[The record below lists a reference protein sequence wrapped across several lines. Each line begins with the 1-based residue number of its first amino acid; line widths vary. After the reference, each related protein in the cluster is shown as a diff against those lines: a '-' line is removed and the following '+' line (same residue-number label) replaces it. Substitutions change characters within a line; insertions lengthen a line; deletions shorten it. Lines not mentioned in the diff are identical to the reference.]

1 MKRILIIVMI
11 IFNLFIKN
19 TYAETIYGEYKKVD
33 ELSKQF
39 EDEIKIDSYK
49 IYNTYT
55 KEYIDMG
62 YMKDN
67 ELYIKDENDYIIE
80 ETFTNEYKESDEYIT
95 INFDY
100 LCKVR
105 TLFLLTD
112 IKDLE
117 LTELEVFYKGEKI
130 DYTIENITNDKT
142 NYLYDNNLDTI
153 YKHNSSTYISLAF
166 SNGLLLKDTKII
178 MHTKKGINSS
188 FTLYMGHRPNIIL
201 NNNTDKKHIISFNIV
216 TETDE
221 IDKKVEYFYKD
232 EIKLYKHYEEI
243 KKPQNI
249 YVKEGD
255 NLLLNDYKII
265 NEYYERDKLV
275 LKDNLIINNK
285 NQTINDLIEYA
296 SSEVKI
302 ECDINYQINDK
313 YNCKFILNDINLT
326 KDIYINIKENVVE
339 KNEEIKK
346 ELEQSKD
353 SEIKKESEQKKDNEI
368 IKDNNIKTEIK
379 AEMKNIIEVDKNI
392 EIKNTKPETT
402 VKIKN
407 KKNNIKSKEKNI
419 KKENKNINN
428 SETHI
433 EDKLKIDNNN
443 EKKDIVLLN
452 NKIKNESTNDK
463 DKKII
468 IKIIKV
474 SLFILAFFISVLL
487 KKKKKKK

>member
-19 TYAETIYGEYKKVD
+19 TYAETIYGKYKRVD
-33 ELSKQF
+33 EFSKQF

-67 ELYIKDENDYIIE
+67 ELYVKDENDYIIE
-80 ETFTNEYKESDEYIT
+80 EIFTNEYKESDEYIT

-105 TLFLLTD
+105 TLFILTD

-130 DYTIENITNDKT
+130 NYIIENITDDKI

-166 SNGLLLKDTKII
+166 NKGLFLKDTKIV

-188 FTLYMGHRPNIIL
+188 FTLYTGHSPYIIL

-221 IDKKVEYFYKD
+221 IDKKIEYFYKD

-243 KKPQNI
+243 KIPQNL

-255 NLLLNDYKII
+255 NLLLDDYKII
-265 NEYYERDKLV
+265 NDYYERDKLI

-313 YNCKFILNDINLT
+313 YNCKFILNDINIT
-326 KDIYINIKENVVE
+326 KDIYVNIKENEIE
-339 KNEEIKK
+339 KYGEIKK
-346 ELEQSKD
+346 EPEQSKN
-353 SEIKKESEQKKDNEI
+353 NEI

-379 AEMKNIIEVDKNI
+379 EEIKNIIEVDKKI

-402 VKIKN
+402 VKIK
-407 KKNNIKSKEKNI
+407 KLKNNIKSKEK
-419 KKENKNINN
+419 KINN
-428 SETHI
+428 SQSHI
-433 EDKLKIDNNN
+433 EDKLKIENNN

-452 NKIKNESTNDK
+452 NKRENKNTNDK

-474 SLFILAFFISVLL
+474 SLFILAVFISILL
-487 KKKKKKK
+487 KKKKK